1 MAGSGR
7 RRHLAAILGAVA
19 VCVSVPVIVLAA
31 DGGDRRD
38 GDAITSAAAG
48 AAPVGSSPAHVG
60 SVAQADALGNTV
72 IGGSDRSQL
81 AFRFRATWTGTV
93 VAVRVYVIKN
103 VNGRSGYSEGDGG
116 TMRIA
121 LQGDGGG
128 HVPNGRNLAST
139 TFRPMQ
145 KGFWP
150 LVRFDKP
157 ADVVKGRLYH
167 VVFTNVDSDPSSNYV
182 SINALFSASRLG
194 RGPSVPDGLAVF
206 ESDGRGSGGS
216 HWFPRRSRPTE
227 YYLPIMDVVGG
238 RGGQHDGLG
247 YMEVW
252 DPKPIGGDAGV
263 RQLIRTGSKTTTIKG
278 AWLRVERDGGGAP
291 LTLSVQKS
299 GGDTVASGSVAAAK
313 VPSGNAGWVYVRFE
327 KPGKVAPNT
336 DVALTAS
343 ASSRSAYE
351 AFPLRKGNDFGF
363 SRSLQYSRGY
373 AQFDDGDGWVGWD
386 QWGGHDRRT
395 SDLQFALDVT
405 R

>member
-1 MAGSGR
+1 
-7 RRHLAAILGAVA
+7 VA

-31 DGGDRRD
+31 DGSNHG
-38 GDAITSAAAG
+38 GGSTVSAAAAG
-48 AAPVGSSPAHVG
+48 FAPVGSTPSHVG

-72 IGGSDRSQL
+72 IGGSDRTQL

-121 LQGDGGG
+121 LQGDGAG
-128 HVPNGRNLAST
+128 HLPNGRNVASAR
-139 TFRPMQ
+139 FRPLQ
-145 KGFWP
+145 SGFWP

-167 VVFTNVDSDPSSNYV
+167 VVFTNVGSDPSSNYA
-182 SINALFSASRLG
+182 SINALYSASRLG
-194 RGPSVPDGLAVF
+194 SAPTVPDGLAVY
-206 ESDGRGSGGS
+206 ESDGGGSGGS
-216 HWFPRRSRPTE
+216 HWFPRRSRPNE

-263 RQLIRTGSKTTTIKG
+263 RQLIRTGSKTTTIQG
-278 AWLRVERDGGGAP
+278 VWLRVQRDGGSGAP
-291 LTLSVQKS
+291 LILSIEKS
-299 GGDTVASGSVAAAK
+299 GGGTLASGSVAAAK
-313 VPSGNAGWVYVRFE
+313 VHANDAGWVYTRFD
-327 KPGKVAPNT
+327 KPAKVAPDSDIT
-336 DVALTAS
+336 LTAS
-343 ASSRSAYE
+343 ASSSSAYE
-351 AFPLRKGNDFGF
+351 AFPLRKGTEFGF

-373 AQFDDGDGWVGWD
+373 AQFNDGDGWVGWD